1 MQIDIT
7 TLFDSIEKQPVDTQ
21 TAYRDCLFIMLN
33 CAPLRITELLSI
45 NPNTAEVWHAMPDGT
60 KQYGWRYKRAKTK
73 LKSYEATIL
82 IPNPIV
88 DIAQKA
94 IRRLRVLQPKMNPT
108 SLKSLANNRELR
120 INCFEI
126 RRQHAEAE
134 FRKLER
140 AQ

>member
-1 MQIDIT
+1 MQIDIAS
-7 TLFDSIEKQPVDTQ
+7 LLENQPVDTQ

-45 NPNTAEVWHAMPDGT
+45 NPNTAEVWHTKPDGT

-94 IRRLRVLQPKMNPT
+94 IRRLRELQPKMNPT
-108 SLKSLANNRELR
+108 SLK
-120 INCFEI
+120 
-126 RRQHAEAE
+126 
-134 FRKLER
+134 
-140 AQ
+140 